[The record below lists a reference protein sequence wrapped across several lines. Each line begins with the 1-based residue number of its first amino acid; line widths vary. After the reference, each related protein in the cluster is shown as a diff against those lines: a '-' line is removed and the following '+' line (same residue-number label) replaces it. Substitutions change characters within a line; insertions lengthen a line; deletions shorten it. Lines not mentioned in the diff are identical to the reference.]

1 MNEAETR
8 AGHIDPADCR
18 RLGRG
23 RRQRS
28 AARIPHHQGAVAGRL
43 SPLLKLRYNNAIA
56 DALKDLGNPEQ
67 IRQVFVGFQ
76 RFLYQS

>member
-1 MNEAETR
+1 MHLYVLPFDLE
-8 AGHIDPADCR
+8 
-18 RLGRG
+18 L
-23 RRQRS
+23 RQQAFVDFVLAQYVQQGVDELDS
-28 AARIPHHQGAVAGRL
+28 AKL